1 MALDSK
7 QKTTDTGAVKSLDAA
22 VVVPQ
27 RSALQVATKRAMDIA
42 LTLLAMPLVLPLGL
56 LIGIMIKLDSNGP
69 IFYTQ
74 KRVGKGEK
82 LFTLYKFR
90 SMKDGA
96 NALKNQ
102 LKDKNEAAGP
112 VFKIKKDP
120 RITRVG
126 AILRKS
132 SLDELPQL
140 INIIKGEMSIVG
152 PRPPL
157 PEEVEKY
164 NDYQRGRLAVKPGL
178 TCLWQIQGRSSI
190 GFDQWVELDLEY
202 IRIQSIWVDIKII
215 CKTIPAV
222 LKCTGAW

>member
-1 MALDSK
+1 MALDSQ
-7 QKTTDTGAVKSLDAA
+7 QKTTDTGAA
-22 VVVPQ
+22 
-27 RSALQVATKRAMDIA
+27 RSSAEAIGASRRSSSQMAIKRAMDIA
-42 LTLLAMPLVLPLGL
+42 LTLLAMPLALPLGL
-56 LIGIMIKLDSNGP
+56 LIGIMIKLDSKGP

-82 LFTLYKFR
+82 LFTLFKFR

-140 INIIKGEMSIVG
+140 INIMKGEMSIVG

-202 IRIQSIWVDIKII
+202 IRTQSIWVDIKII

-222 LKCTGAW
+222 LKGTGAW